1 MARGPF
7 LADLVRR
14 TGVSGCVGR
23 DRARKTSVPGRQ
35 SQGRQGYSQS
45 IHSRP
50 EHTPET
56 MLSTTSLGTT
66 RRVSFCLLSR
76 AWTFAVEA
84 GVSRGSAEEETK
96 GLPDSTPALELSNL
110 FKRGKRRRNG
120 RSTG

>member
-7 LADLVRR
+7 LAGLVRR

-23 DRARKTSVPGRQ
+23 DRALKTSVPGRQ

-56 MLSTTSLGTT
+56 MLSSTRTT
-66 RRVSFCLLSR
+66 RRVSLSPVSCLD
-76 AWTFAVEA
+76 V
-84 GVSRGSAEEETK
+84 RGGGWRK
-96 GLPDSTPALELSNL
+96 Q
-110 FKRGKRRRNG
+110 GKRRRRNEG
-120 RSTG
+120 TA

>member
-7 LADLVRR
+7 LAGLVRR

-23 DRARKTSVPGRQ
+23 DRALKTSVPGRQ

-56 MLSTTSLGTT
+56 MLSSTRTT

-84 GVSRGSAEEETK
+84 GVSRGSAEEEMK

>member
-7 LADLVRR
+7 LAGLVRR

-56 MLSTTSLGTT
+56 MLSSTTKDNAPSIFLSP
-66 RRVSFCLLSR
+66 VSCLD
-76 AWTFAVEA
+76 V
-84 GVSRGSAEEETK
+84 RGGGWRK
-96 GLPDSTPALELSNL
+96 QG
-110 FKRGKRRRNG
+110 RRRG
-120 RSTG
+120 RNEGTA